1 MKENIHPHNH
11 LVRREDREMVLN
23 QRGRTIWF
31 TGLSGSG
38 KSTIASNIELTLNES
53 GYATYI
59 LDGDNVRMGL
69 CSGLGFSPEGRKE
82 NLRRIAET
90 CKLFNDAGIIVFACF
105 ISPYE
110 TDRQMVRSIIGKDYF
125 EVFVSTSLDVCED
138 RDPKGLYK
146 KARAGEI
153 KGFTGIDSPYE
164 VPKDPDMVIET
175 AGLSARQCAFMFLE
189 NFSL

>member
-1 MKENIHPHNH
+1 
-11 LVRREDREMVLN
+11 MVLN

-59 LDGDNVRMGL
+59 LDGDNVRTGL
-69 CSGLGFSPEGRKE
+69 CSGLGFSPEDRKE

-110 TDRQMVRSIIGKDYF
+110 EDRKMVRNIIGKDYF
-125 EVFVSTSLDVCED
+125 EVFVSTSLEVCEA

-153 KGFTGIDSPYE
+153 KEFTGVDSPYE
-164 VPKDPDMVIET
+164 VPADPDMVIET
-175 AGLSARQCAFMFLE
+175 DGLSARQCAFMFLE